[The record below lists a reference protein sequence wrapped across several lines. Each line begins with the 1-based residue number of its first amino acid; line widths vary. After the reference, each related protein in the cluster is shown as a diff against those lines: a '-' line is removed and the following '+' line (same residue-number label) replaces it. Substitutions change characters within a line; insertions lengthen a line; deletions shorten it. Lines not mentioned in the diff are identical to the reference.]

1 PTRQQSRSN
10 RLASA
15 PEMFGDFLFASE
27 AVLVDVGTAQT
38 TGVFPI
44 GGLGMKIGDNN
55 SPLPRDRVFY
65 RLNYFNN
72 AIRTTQVINNAA
84 TFLNSASL
92 AQHTVGF
99 EKTLFDGLASV
110 ELRSAFA
117 NRVDIV
123 DSNPFDISTADLEL
137 SAGGE
142 GNLFVVTKFL
152 LLETDSAAWSAG
164 LGIEAPTGRD
174 AFLATGS
181 ATGPN
186 RLLSVAIQNET
197 VRLHPYLAKVSA
209 PNRWWF
215 STIFLEL
222 DLPVSDNTII
232 FDGVDGTTE
241 AFALQPPTLLNIDL
255 SAGYWFFKDRRRATL
270 TGLAGIVE
278 LHSSTTLSDG
288 DTIAEDRDN
297 ASDQVNFVGSGS
309 FTSDGFGIVN
319 LTVGT
324 HLQLGR
330 QNHLRIGGVFPISE
344 DRPFENEVTVQWNRW
359 F

>member
-1 PTRQQSRSN
+1 MSSCSCRASLSPFGLGLITFLVAGLAAPSVSIGQSGPTPAEPASPSQIEAGAEPETPVPAGPASTPTLTPEPPPTAPGFTAAAAAASTPTRQQSRSN

-27 AVLVDVGTAQT
+27 AVLIDVGTAQT

-84 TFLNSASL
+84 TFSNSASL

-152 LLETDSAAWSAG
+152 MLETDSAAWSAG
-164 LGIEAPTGRD
+164 LGIEAP
-174 AFLATGS
+174 
-181 ATGPN
+181 
-186 RLLSVAIQNET
+186 
-197 VRLHPYLAKVSA
+197 
-209 PNRWWF
+209 
-215 STIFLEL
+215 
-222 DLPVSDNTII
+222 
-232 FDGVDGTTE
+232 
-241 AFALQPPTLLNIDL
+241 
-255 SAGYWFFKDRRRATL
+255 
-270 TGLAGIVE
+270 
-278 LHSSTTLSDG
+278 
-288 DTIAEDRDN
+288 
-297 ASDQVNFVGSGS
+297 
-309 FTSDGFGIVN
+309 
-319 LTVGT
+319 
-324 HLQLGR
+324 
-330 QNHLRIGGVFPISE
+330 
-344 DRPFENEVTVQWNRW
+344 
-359 F
+359 